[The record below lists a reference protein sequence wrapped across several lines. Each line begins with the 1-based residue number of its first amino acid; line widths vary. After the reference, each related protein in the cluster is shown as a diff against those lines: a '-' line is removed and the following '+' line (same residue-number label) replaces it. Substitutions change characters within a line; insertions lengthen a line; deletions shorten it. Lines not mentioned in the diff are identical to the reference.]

1 MIGLDTNVLVRYVT
15 QDDPVQSAKASELIE
30 SLTTLS
36 PGFVSLVSV
45 VELVWVL
52 QSCYQSAKSDVVT
65 VLETLLRTRELIV
78 EHAEII
84 WQALRRFSA
93 NKADFADCL
102 IARCA
107 HAAGCEY
114 TATFDLDAAKAAGKV
129 RMEGKDYVMKDGD
142 VVEFR
147 FNV

>member
-15 QDDPVQSAKASELIE
+15 QDDPVQSPKACELIE
-30 SLTTLS
+30 SFTTLS

-65 VLETLLRTRELIV
+65 VLETLLRTRELTI

-84 WQALRRFSA
+84 WQALRRFTA

-102 IARCA
+102 IERCA
-107 HAAGCEY
+107 HAAGCTY
-114 TATFDLDAAKAAGKV
+114 TATFDLNATKAAG
-129 RMEGKDYVMKDGD
+129 MKQLS
-142 VVEFR
+142 
-147 FNV
+147 

>member
-15 QDDPVQSAKASELIE
+15 QDDPVQSPKASELIE

-52 QSCYQSAKSDVVT
+52 QSCYQCAKNDIVV
-65 VLETLLRTRELIV
+65 VLETLLRTRELTV
-78 EHAEII
+78 EHAEVI
-84 WQALRRFSA
+84 WQALRRFTA
-93 NKADFADCL
+93 NNADFADCL
-102 IARCA
+102 IERCA

-114 TATFDLDAAKAAGKV
+114 TATFDLGAAKAAG
-129 RMEGKDYVMKDGD
+129 MKRLG
-142 VVEFR
+142 
-147 FNV
+147 

>member
-15 QDDPVQSAKASELIE
+15 QDDPVQSPKASELIE

-52 QSCYQSAKSDVVT
+52 QSCYQSTKSDVVA
-65 VLETLLRTRELIV
+65 VLETLLRTRELTI

-102 IARCA
+102 IERCA
-107 HAAGCEY
+107 HSAGCKY
-114 TATFDLDAAKAAGKV
+114 TATFDLNAAKATG
-129 RMEGKDYVMKDGD
+129 MKPLT
-142 VVEFR
+142 
-147 FNV
+147 